1 MFKPGVTVWYSVKN
15 LQESLEFYQD
25 KLGFSLLFHDSESG
39 MAMVGTTTEHC
50 IIGFSEAQEVVP
62 STSSTVF
69 EVYDI
74 EASRKALE
82 QKGVTF
88 IGETETVPEMVKLAT
103 FIDPDGHSLMLSEEL
118 TPL

>member
-1 MFKPGVTVWYSVKN
+1 MFKPGVTVWYSVKS
-15 LQESLEFYQD
+15 LQGSIAFYRD
-25 KLGFSLLFHDSESG
+25 KLGFEVVFHDEEGG
-39 MAMVGTTTEHC
+39 MAMVNTTTAGC

-74 EASRKALE
+74 EAARQALE

-88 IGETETVPEMVKLAT
+88 LGDIETIPDMVKLAT